1 MLAFLRAVTWNVWP
15 ALAEAGVLAPDFS
28 LGAAK
33 LNYLAQ
39 RLEQLAIV
47 PNLMGCIDV
56 PVACSAV
63 VVATVVMVWVCGAVG
78 YLEPVVAVVVATV
91 VMVWVCGS
99 VGYLEPVVAVVV
111 ATVVL
116 VWVCGSVGY
125 LEPAVIGCMLLI
137 GLIVALAAFG
147 IDQWWLRSRT
157 KESRCQDRAQSA
169 ASSDTSRGMLM
180 QPLLAEDELTGY

>member
-63 VVATVVMVWVCGAVG
+63 VVATVVMVWVCGA
-78 YLEPVVAVVVATV
+78 
-91 VMVWVCGS
+91 